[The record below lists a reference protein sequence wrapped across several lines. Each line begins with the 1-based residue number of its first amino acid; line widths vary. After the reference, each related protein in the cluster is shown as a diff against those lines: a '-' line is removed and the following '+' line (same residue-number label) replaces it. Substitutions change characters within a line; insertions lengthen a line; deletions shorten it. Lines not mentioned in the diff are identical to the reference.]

1 MNQVIPEDNISFDD
15 EADARAALHEKL
27 LDALTPGCQI
37 EFDPDEAYMA
47 GAFFEDA
54 LSEEDALASD
64 IDAVN
69 GDAS

>member
-1 MNQVIPEDNISFDD
+1 MNKVTPENHITFDD
-15 EADARAALHEKL
+15 EANARAVLHEKL

-64 IDAVN
+64 IDGVN